1 MTLEHCLEW
10 SMLGYYTVR
19 TYISWLGNRRNTK
32 DNPFSFSFV
41 PFLETIWKVNSDLC
55 RRNEPTKHGQSP
67 DGTPADA
74 PAADGAPAD
83 GPPGPA
89 DGPSGPT
96 DDAPAH
102 GPPGP
107 TDDAAADGPP
117 GPTNDAPADGPPGP
131 ADGPSGPAN
140 GTPPTQVLLDRQ
152 TGLRS
157 HISQFQ
163 RVFHTLAIVLIH
175 KCP

>member
-32 DNPFSFSFV
+32 DNPFSFSFG
-41 PFLETIWKVNSDLC
+41 PLIETIWKVNSDLC

-83 GPPGPA
+83 
-89 DGPSGPT
+89 
-96 DDAPAH
+96 
-102 GPPGP
+102 
-107 TDDAAADGPP
+107 
-117 GPTNDAPADGPPGP
+117 DAPADDAPFLLKDFNLNKNDEKEMTCDRVV
-131 ADGPSGPAN
+131 ALN
-140 GTPPTQVLLDRQ
+140 GMIIACRI
-152 TGLRS
+152 
-157 HISQFQ
+157 IS
-163 RVFHTLAIVLIH
+163 
-175 KCP
+175 